1 MDEEMW
7 FSLTPKEVSKSHVEA
22 FAPVTGNGIILDM
35 FSGLGCDLL
44 QLPNGWFGIGC
55 DIMGDRLK
63 TAQAIH
69 KKKGQLRTDFVL
81 TDSMTQ
87 RSCFRRSAFDVVY
100 LSPPWGHRNIV
111 NRKQTPV
118 YGRRKLTTLEVDGFR
133 VFIQAMK
140 LAKDMN
146 IAYYLPRGMDV
157 SELRLLAETA
167 GEKDN
172 LFVDIHE
179 SFDPDDETV
188 SEKHRYRV
196 RAITVYFG
204 NLVQPKLAEQHI

>member
-1 MDEEMW
+1 M
-7 FSLTPKEVSKSHVEA
+7 
-22 FAPVTGNGIILDM
+22 
-35 FSGLGCDLL
+35 
-44 QLPNGWFGIGC
+44 
-55 DIMGDRLK
+55 
-63 TAQAIH
+63 
-69 KKKGQLRTDFVL
+69 
-81 TDSMTQ
+81 
-87 RSCFRRSAFDVVY
+87 
-100 LSPPWGHRNIV
+100 